1 MWDESAD
8 THMAF
13 IDKTR
18 KTSRPVHPV
27 PIAGT
32 WVVDRGAVTVW
43 LSCANAGACPA
54 VDNRAVRNLHLDSG
68 GRVVSDLERRVFA
81 SYGTEGWGL
90 ELVGVGRW
98 TLASCLLE
106 HSIFRFRVRVP
117 RDNPKCARTGDN
129 PKVCSYDL
137 YFIWLETALSQYKS
151 LGIQTW

>member
-68 GRVVSDLERRVFA
+68 DWTTGLRVGDWSWWGSDV
-81 SYGTEGWGL
+81 GL
-90 ELVGVGRW
+90 SHH
-98 TLASCLLE
+98 A
-106 HSIFRFRVRVP
+106 F
-117 RDNPKCARTGDN
+117 
-129 PKVCSYDL
+129 
-137 YFIWLETALSQYKS
+137 
-151 LGIQTW
+151 